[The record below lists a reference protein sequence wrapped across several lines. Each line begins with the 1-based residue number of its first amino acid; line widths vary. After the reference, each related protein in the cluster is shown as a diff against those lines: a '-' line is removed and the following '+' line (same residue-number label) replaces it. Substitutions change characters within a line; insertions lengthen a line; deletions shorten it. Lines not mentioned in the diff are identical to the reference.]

1 LIKIERGMAFLDGLE
16 ELSDLGGIG
25 DVAGEGQHARSAP
38 LQRGGG
44 IVQLAAIASGEDEL
58 TALLGQ
64 QPGQGKSNAAIS
76 AGDESNFVGQD
87 VQGFYY
93 PTLYVR

>member
-1 LIKIERGMAFLDGLE
+1 MPLLDGLE

-25 DVAGEGQHARSAP
+25 DVAGEGQYARSAL
-38 LQRGGG
+38 LQRTGGF
-44 IVQLAAIASGEDEL
+44 VQLAAIAPGEDEF

-76 AGDESNFVGQD
+76 AGNEGNFVGQG
-87 VQGFYY
+87 VQGVLLSH
-93 PTLYVR
+93 PLRVKKI